1 MKAPAHAGA
10 FSLRERPGR
19 GGIALAS
26 NVIVMPWTSSLVV
39 LAADVPGAVHSPMS
53 EHEVLVFLVQVFLLV
68 AGARL
73 LGAGMK
79 RLGQPPVVGEL
90 LAGVVLGP
98 SLLGLV
104 FPEVHRWLFVAD
116 PVVNSAVFALAWLG
130 VVFLLVVTGFETDL
144 AIIARFK
151 NVALAVAAG
160 SLIVP
165 MLVTGS
171 LGYLV
176 ADQFSGP
183 AFPPPWIFAAFFA
196 LALSV
201 SALPVVGKILTD
213 LGVMRRDFAQVTL
226 AAAMAKDA
234 VGWLVLAVLSGVAV
248 GGVRISQIGL
258 SFGGLAVFVVGM
270 LTVGRWA
277 LDRLFRYSLAKGAGI
292 GAGFSIAVLVGIGAG
307 AITQALHVEA
317 ILGAYVAGL
326 TLARIRHQ
334 QPQVRDRLEL
344 VTASFFA
351 PVFFAVSGLRVDV
364 TALADLE
371 TALWT
376 AAAIVLAVG
385 AKIVGTMI
393 GGRLAGVD
401 RRTTLALG
409 AGLSPL
415 GVMGVVVAIIGLNV
429 GVINEAAYTVLILA
443 AVVTSVM
450 APTLLRWAMRRWE
463 PPADEATRLEKESLK
478 EESEILGVSRVL
490 LPTRGGANSI
500 YAARIAAS
508 VFQEAE
514 ITVLAISGPKQ
525 RRRLWRRAE
534 TAAPADPSEV
544 LDALEGRNVQVI
556 ERRAENAAQAI
567 VEESRLGYDLLVM
580 GASRGRE
587 STMVSN
593 VVERVL
599 RETQILTVV
608 VQLPAGPSIPEDMPA
623 NVLVPVT
630 ASRSSRAAEELGYT
644 IAQVSEGKAVALH
657 IVNRP
662 DGEGVF
668 LPGGT
673 IDEAR
678 KTAESLVAESV
689 DFGRRL
695 GADVEAHVRVAPNA
709 EQEILDFA
717 GREDIELVVLGTL
730 SRPVT
735 NRPFFGHRVSY
746 MAEQSHLPVLIVA
759 LPSFRGSS

>member
-1 MKAPAHAGA
+1 
-10 FSLRERPGR
+10 
-19 GGIALAS
+19 
-26 NVIVMPWTSSLVV
+26 MPWTSRAVV
-39 LAADVPGAVHSPMS
+39 LAADAPGTVEAPLT
-53 EHEVLVFLVQVFLLV
+53 EHQVLVFLVQILLLV
-68 AGARL
+68 AVARL
-73 LGAGMK
+73 LGGAMK

-98 SLLGLV
+98 SLFGLV
-104 FPEVHRWLFVAD
+104 LPWAHEWVFLAE
-116 PVVNSAVFALAWLG
+116 PVVNSATFALAWLG
-130 VVFLLVVTGFETDL
+130 VVFLLVVMGFETDL

-160 SLIVP
+160 SLIAP
-165 MLVTGS
+165 MLVTGA
-171 LGYLV
+171 LGYFL

-183 AFPPPWIFAAFFA
+183 ALPPPWLFASFFA

-248 GGVRISQIGL
+248 GGVQLSQIGI
-258 SFGGLAVFVVGM
+258 SFGGLAVFVVAM

-277 LDRLFRYSLAKGAGI
+277 LDRLYRSSLARGSGV
-292 GAGFSIAVLVGIGAG
+292 GVGFSIAVLVGLAGG

-334 QPQVRDRLEL
+334 QPQVRDRLEM

-351 PVFFAVSGLRVDV
+351 PVFFALSGLRVDV
-364 TALADLE
+364 TALADVAI
-371 TALWT
+371 ALWT
-376 AAAIVLAVG
+376 IAAIVLAVA
-385 AKIVGTMI
+385 AKIAGTMI
-393 GGRLAGVD
+393 SGRMVGTD
-401 RRTTLALG
+401 SRTSLALG

-429 GVINEAAYTVLILA
+429 GVINEAAYTVLLLA
-443 AVVTSVM
+443 AVVTSVT
-450 APTLLRWAMRRWE
+450 APMLLRWAVGRWD

-478 EESEILGVSRVL
+478 QDSEILGVSRVL
-490 LPTRGGANSI
+490 LPTRGGTNSI

-508 VFQEAE
+508 VFEDAE
-514 ITVLAISGPKQ
+514 ITVLAISGPKEGT
-525 RRRLWRRAE
+525 RRWGKRTSA
-534 TAAPADPSEV
+534 TPADPSGV
-544 LDALEGRNVQVI
+544 IAALDGHHTQVI
-556 ERRAENAAQAI
+556 EKSAEDAAQAI
-567 VEESRLGYDLLVM
+567 VEESKLGYDLLIM
-580 GASRGRE
+580 GASSGRE
-587 STMVSN
+587 STLVSS

-599 RETQILTVV
+599 QETQIQTVI
-608 VQLPAGPSIPEDMPA
+608 VQLPLGAELPDTIPV

-630 ASRSSRAAEELGYT
+630 ATRSSRAAEELGYT
-644 IAQVSEGKAVALH
+644 VAQVSGGRAVALH
-657 IVNRP
+657 VVNRP

-668 LPGGT
+668 LPGGSV
-673 IDEAR
+673 DEAR
-678 KTAESLVAESV
+678 KTAESLVAESR
-689 DFGRRL
+689 DFGRRIGL
-695 GADVEAHVRVAPNA
+695 EVEAAIRLAPNA

-717 GREDIELVVLGTL
+717 AREDIDLVVLGTA

-746 MAEQSHLPVLIVA
+746 MAEQSPLPVLIVA
-759 LPSFRGSS
+759 LPSFRGGS

>member
-1 MKAPAHAGA
+1 
-10 FSLRERPGR
+10 
-19 GGIALAS
+19 
-26 NVIVMPWTSSLVV
+26 MPWTSRAVV
-39 LAADVPGAVHSPMS
+39 LAADAPGIVEAPLT
-53 EHEVLVFLVQVFLLV
+53 EHQVLVFLVQVLLLV
-68 AGARL
+68 GAARL
-73 LGAGMK
+73 LGAMMK

-90 LAGVVLGP
+90 LAGVILGP
-98 SLLGLV
+98 SLFGLV
-104 FPEVHRWLFVAD
+104 LPWAHEWVFLAE
-116 PVVNSAVFALAWLG
+116 PVVNSATFALAWLG
-130 VVFLLVVTGFETDL
+130 VVFLLVVMGFETDL

-160 SLIVP
+160 SLIAP
-165 MLVTGS
+165 MLVTGA
-171 LGYLV
+171 LGYFL

-183 AFPPPWIFAAFFA
+183 ALPAPWLFASFFA

-248 GGVRISQIGL
+248 GGVQLSQIGI
-258 SFGGLAVFVVGM
+258 SFGGLAVFVVAM

-277 LDRLFRYSLAKGAGI
+277 LDRLYRSSLARGSGV
-292 GAGFSIAVLVGIGAG
+292 GVGFSIAVLVGLAGG

-334 QPQVRDRLEL
+334 QPQVRDRLEM

-351 PVFFAVSGLRVDV
+351 PVFFALSGLRVDV
-364 TALADLE
+364 TALADVAI
-371 TALWT
+371 ALWT
-376 AAAIVLAVG
+376 VAAIVLAVA
-385 AKIVGTMI
+385 AKIGGTMLSGRMVGT
-393 GGRLAGVD
+393 D
-401 RRTTLALG
+401 SRTSLALG

-429 GVINEAAYTVLILA
+429 GVINEAAYTVLLLA
-443 AVVTSVM
+443 AVVTSVT
-450 APTLLRWAMRRWE
+450 APVLLRWAVGRWD

-478 EESEILGVSRVL
+478 QDSEILGVSRVL
-490 LPTRGGANSI
+490 LPTRGGTNSI

-508 VFQEAE
+508 VFEDAE
-514 ITVLAISGPKQ
+514 ITVLAISGPKEG
-525 RRRLWRRAE
+525 RRRWGKGPS
-534 TAAPADPSEV
+534 AAPADPSGV
-544 LDALEGRNVQVI
+544 IAALDGHHTQVI
-556 ERRAENAAQAI
+556 EKSAEDAAQAI
-567 VEESRLGYDLLVM
+567 VEESKLGYDLLIM
-580 GASRGRE
+580 GASSGRE
-587 STMVSN
+587 STLVSS

-599 RETQILTVV
+599 QETQIQTVI
-608 VQLPAGPSIPEDMPA
+608 VQLPIDADLPDTIPV

-630 ASRSSRAAEELGYT
+630 ATRSSRAAEELGYT
-644 IAQVSEGKAVALH
+644 VAQVSGGRAVALH
-657 IVNRP
+657 VVNRP

-668 LPGGT
+668 LPGGS

-678 KTAESLVAESV
+678 KTAESLVAESRE
-689 DFGRRL
+689 FGRRL
-695 GADVEAHVRVAPNA
+695 GLDVEATIRLAPNA

-717 GREDIELVVLGTL
+717 AREDIDLVVLGTA

-746 MAEQSHLPVLIVA
+746 MAEQSPLPVLIVA
-759 LPSFRGSS
+759 LPSFRGGS